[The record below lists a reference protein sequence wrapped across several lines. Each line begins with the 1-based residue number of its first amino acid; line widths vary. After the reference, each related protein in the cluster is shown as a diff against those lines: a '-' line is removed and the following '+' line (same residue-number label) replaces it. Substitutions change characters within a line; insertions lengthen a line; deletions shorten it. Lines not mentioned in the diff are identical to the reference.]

1 LHRVAEPGANID
13 HTARR
18 QSYYRDSL
26 ENVRIHRAIHNQLGG
41 GLVFR
46 CRRQRVSLRM
56 FHGEV
61 GDVHAGDDVG
71 GGRSLLSF
79 GVLAPGATGE
89 RDYCDQQLAYLV

>member
-1 LHRVAEPGANID
+1 
-13 HTARR
+13 
-18 QSYYRDSL
+18 
-26 ENVRIHRAIHNQLGG
+26 
-41 GLVFR
+41 
-46 CRRQRVSLRM
+46 M